1 MMNKFKIFLVALLGT
16 LAFSS
21 PALAGPVVPILIG
34 AAVGAGAAA
43 LGFIGVSV
51 LTAAAIGA
59 AVGAVA
65 GALAGD
71 LMGGFDTPDYNVT
84 QNAQA
89 VNDGILVNQKGMLEE
104 IPVVYGQRKVGGKI
118 VFLATGGDR
127 NKFLYLA
134 VVLSEGE
141 IDSINEVYV
150 DEVLSTDSRFN
161 GRLQVQKFTGSDTQT
176 SSTLLQ
182 EANGWS
188 ANHRLQGLA
197 YLAVRAE
204 WKKIE
209 DQDDADANPFSGI
222 PKIQAVIKGKKV
234 KSAASAGSATY
245 ANETGLAFSNNPAD
259 CLLDYLRNDRYGR
272 GLANDRIDFTSFS
285 TARSKYAETVTYATG
300 ATGPAVTCDAVI
312 DSGRTIF
319 DNTKLFLANARS
331 GMPYIQ
337 GKFTLKLLD
346 GGNSSTG
353 QSTSPTFTTFDTA
366 SGDIDETII
375 VGGVKMTGNGI
386 KDQFNQVKLTYI
398 DPTNEWKTN
407 EVIVPQVNSARDQT
421 LLAEDNNRRLIK
433 EMTFN
438 HIINKNIAAD
448 LAHII
453 LEQSRKRKHI
463 ELTGT
468 AELHNCIVS
477 DIVKI
482 TYAPLGISSAQF
494 RITSVKLNNDY
505 TVTITA
511 SEHTAADYV
520 FTDNDAIYGSENQKK
535 YVGNGTRGVFFFWNG
550 SEFETATT
558 PPPTSNDP
566 TLPSIPS
573 SATNTDLAISSITE
587 VNKRDS
593 RTNPT
598 VLIEVHFRMSD
609 RIKDTSRLI
618 LFEKLNPATNQFVL
632 DFNLIPGTIPLVSGT
647 TYKVRTVTTL
657 DGQTQ
662 VFRLRAQLN
671 DEDALPSAR
680 FEKAI
685 SQSAFKKGIAIT

>member
-1 MMNKFKIFLVALLGT
+1 MNKFKIFLVALLGT
-16 LAFSS
+16 VAFSS
-21 PALAGPVVPILIG
+21 PALAGPVVPILVG
-34 AAVGAGAAA
+34 AAIGAGAAA

-65 GALAGD
+65 GSLAGD

-104 IPVVYGQRKVGGKI
+104 IPIVYGQRKVGGKI

-150 DEVLSTDSRFN
+150 DEVLSTDSRFS
-161 GRLQVQKFTGSDTQT
+161 GRLQVQKFTGADNQT
-176 SSTLLQ
+176 ASSLLQ
-182 EANGWS
+182 EANGWT
-188 ANHRLQGLA
+188 ANHRLRGLA

-272 GLANDRIDFTSFS
+272 GLENDRIDFTSFS
-285 TARSKYAETVTYATG
+285 TARSKFNETVTYATG
-300 ATGPAVTCDAVI
+300 VSGKPVTCDAVI

-319 DNTKLFLANARS
+319 DNTKLFLANMRS

-337 GKFTLKLLD
+337 GKFTLKLQD

-353 QSTSPTFTTFDTA
+353 QSTTPTVTTFNTT
-366 SGDIDETII
+366 SGDVDETLII
-375 VGGVKMTGNGI
+375 GGIKMTGSGI
-386 KDQFNQVKLTYI
+386 KDQYNQVKLTYV

-407 EVIVPQVNSARDQT
+407 EVIVPAVNSARDQE

-438 HIINKNIAAD
+438 HIINKNVAAD

-463 ELTGT
+463 EFTAT
-468 AELHNCIVS
+468 AELHNAIVS
-477 DIVKI
+477 DIIRV
-482 TYAPLGISSAQF
+482 TYAPLSIASALF
-494 RITSVKLNNDY
+494 RVTSLKLNNDY
-505 TVTITA
+505 TVTVTA
-511 SEHTAADYV
+511 SEHTPADYV
-520 FTDNDAIYGSENQKK
+520 FEDNNAIYGSENQKK
-535 YVGNGTRGVFFFWNG
+535 YVGNGTRGVYFFWNG
-550 SEFETATT
+550 SEFETANT
-558 PPPTSNDP
+558 PAATSNDP

-573 SATNTDLAISSITE
+573 SASSTDLAISSITE
-587 VNKRDS
+587 VNKRDNPS
-593 RTNPT
+593 NPT
-598 VLIEVHFRMSD
+598 VLVEVQFVMSN

-618 LFEKLNPATNQFVL
+618 TLEKLDPATNTFKLEFSVL
-632 DFNLIPGTIPLVSGT
+632 PNTIQVVSGT
-647 TYKVRTVTTL
+647 THKFRTIVPL
-657 DGQTQ
+657 NGATQ
-662 VFRLRAQLN
+662 IFRIKAQLN

-680 FEKAI
+680 FSKAI
-685 SQSAFKKGIAIT
+685 SQSAFKKGVTIT